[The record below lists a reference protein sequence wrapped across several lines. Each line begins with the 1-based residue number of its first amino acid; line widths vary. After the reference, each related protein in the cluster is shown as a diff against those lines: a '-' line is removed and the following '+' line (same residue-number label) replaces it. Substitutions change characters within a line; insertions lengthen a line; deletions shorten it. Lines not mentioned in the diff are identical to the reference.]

1 MHRHKIKVK
10 TSGAMRL
17 TCERLAGRRP
27 DSLAWAELVAAPLYI
42 STSPFI
48 ALDQESTDA
57 RLVSVVT
64 TGFILSVFNISGL
77 TDE

>member
-17 TCERLAGRRP
+17 TCELLAGRRL
-27 DSLAWAELVAAPLYI
+27 DSPAWAGLVAAPLNI
-42 STSPFI
+42 SASPFI

-57 RLVSVVT
+57 RLVPVVT
-64 TGFILSVFNISGL
+64 TGFILSVFNNNGL